1 MRAAGALRAAGWALV
16 QVALLVAG
24 QRPPA
29 GAAPL
34 PLLPERVQA
43 VDEAGAPLAGAEL
56 LRCERRAWG
65 TGVLGQRSPALAT
78 ADGQGWVVLP
88 PEARE
93 PRADPPFVLR
103 AAGHAPRRLDA
114 LGPGERLALFP
125 AQPHA
130 SRVRYAGGATAA
142 GAALVLV
149 PVGAPSAVAL
159 AVRADGEGRFQSP
172 WVGPGT
178 WRLVLERAAG
188 RGLVLGGLVS
198 GAWPGEVRAPQGSGI
213 AGRLVD
219 ALAKGTQG
227 AAGVRVRLQRL
238 PREEQAAPGPEATSD
253 ADGRFLLGPLEP
265 GVYELVLLDPDWRF
279 DQPEARVEVPEGIT
293 REQAWYVMRRPALR
307 CRVLRLGGEPLAGA
321 SVRLLYPEGV
331 PVPPAQPRSEPP
343 VAVADAQGWAL
354 FQRLEPLEGVRLLLT
369 APGHAPLLC
378 APLEVGRQGTTE
390 AGAFRMEAGFRL
402 ELEVRDPDQRPQPGV
417 RVLVVPAAHPD
428 VLTRPAWAA
437 LVRRGTTGE
446 GGLLELDHLPP
457 DDALVALEA
466 PGCVP
471 TLLRVN
477 RPASGGTRKE
487 RVTMARAPA
496 LAGTVR
502 DALGQPVAGLA
513 VRLRAPGLEAG
524 ELPGASTDATGR
536 FEVRDLRPRAYDL
549 ELLRGPQLLLAR
561 DGVLPGEVP
570 LELVLPPLHALRG
583 SVTGLEPQGPG
594 ALALLEAQV
603 LEADGTPRWRSVAQQ
618 ALPAGLAMAWFAFE
632 GLAPGA
638 YAVRVAQGGRDTDAL
653 PATLE
658 DRDVDL
664 PQLVL
669 PAPGS
674 VAGSVLDVAGRPVL
688 GATLTLVRLRA
699 DLDAPALPGTPLR
712 AVSDERGQYLFAA
725 VAPGLWRVE
734 VREPGRGSDLEV
746 LRVEEGEAL
755 VLRDLLVDGGG
766 SVEGTV
772 RDGRGQRLDGVRVE
786 ARRLDADAQPE
797 ETRTRPDGS
806 YALVGLSPG
815 TWRVQCLEGV
825 YGSVRREA
833 LVEVQAR
840 EVARLDFEAA
850 GGGTIVGRVTRDGA
864 RVAGASVRLEWL
876 PPEGLALARVER
888 ASTDSYGE
896 FRVEGLAPGPYRVL
910 LEDGATRTGGA
921 CWLEEDDLLELDL
934 ELWEGR
940 VLGEV
945 RDVEGRPVPG
955 AQVEARPARAVAG
968 ELQARA
974 RAGAD
979 GAFALTGLPA
989 GRYDLTARARGRAEG
1004 SYRGA
1009 PAEPPGV
1016 DRPVIVT
1023 VGRGGQ
1029 VEVEVRGPTGR
1040 PVGGVR
1046 LSVTLDPGQEQS
1058 TLEAVTGPRGRLVL
1072 AGVPAGEV
1080 RVSAYARDVGRA
1092 SGTVRVGEGETRT
1105 LELRIEAP
1113 GSLRLRVSGEGAD
1126 PTPRTRIDVVALAS
1140 GEVVA
1145 RRRPLQPDWWSL
1157 LFGREA
1163 GSGLLVLRDLA
1174 PGDYELRVNGGP
1186 RYEPATTT
1194 VRIHAGESTEAQVVL
1209 PAAR

>member
-1 MRAAGALRAAGWALV
+1 MRPGGALRAAAGVLG
-16 QVALLVAG
+16 ALLLL
-24 QRPPA
+24 A
-29 GAAPL
+29 GARLPALRSAPL
-34 PLLPERVQA
+34 PALPGRVQA
-43 VDEAGAPLAGAEL
+43 VDEAGTALAGAEL
-56 LRCERRAWG
+56 LRCERRALG
-65 TGVLGQRSPALAT
+65 SGVLGARTPVLAT
-78 ADGQGWVVLP
+78 ADAQGWVTLP
-88 PEARE
+88 GEALDV
-93 PRADPPFVLR
+93 RADPPFAVR
-103 AAGHAPRRLDA
+103 APGHAPRLLAA
-114 LGPGERLALFP
+114 LGPGDRLALFP
-125 AQPHA
+125 AQPHG

-142 GAALVLV
+142 GAALLLV

-159 AVRADGEGRFQSP
+159 ELRADGEGRFQSP

-188 RGLVLGGLVS
+188 RGLVLGGLRS
-198 GAWPGEVRAPQGSGI
+198 GDWPGEVRAPQGSGV
-213 AGRLVD
+213 AGRLLD

-227 AAGVRVRLQRL
+227 AAGVRVRLVRL
-238 PREEQAAPGPEATSD
+238 PRVEASGPAPEATSD

-265 GVYELVLLDPDWRF
+265 GVYELALLDADWRF

-293 REQAWYVMRRPALR
+293 REQSWYVMRRPQLR
-307 CRVLRLGGEPLAGA
+307 CRVLRLQGEPLEGA

-331 PVPPAQPRSEPP
+331 AVPPAQPRSAPP
-343 VAVADAQGWAL
+343 VAVATAQGWAL
-354 FQRLEPLEGVRLLLT
+354 LERLEPLPGVRRRLT
-369 APGHAPLLC
+369 APGHAPLLSE
-378 APLEVGRQGTTE
+378 PLEVGRQGVTE
-390 AGAFRMEAGFRL
+390 AGAYRMEAGFRL

-417 RVLVVPAAHPD
+417 RVLVVPAAPPD
-428 VLTRPAWAA
+428 VATRPAWAA
-437 LVRRGTTGE
+437 LARRGETGE

-477 RPASGGTRKE
+477 RPASGGARKE
-487 RVTMARAPA
+487 RVTLARAPA
-496 LAGTVR
+496 LAGAVR

-524 ELPGASTDATGR
+524 EVPGASTDAAGR

-549 ELLRGPQLLLAR
+549 ELWRGPQLLLTR
-561 DGVLPGEVP
+561 DGVLPGEAA

-583 SVTGLEPQGPG
+583 SVAGLQAQGPG

-603 LEADGTPRWRSVAQQ
+603 VEADGTLRWRSMAQQ
-618 ALPAGLAMAWFAFE
+618 ALPAGLTLAWYAFE

-638 YAVRVAQGGRDTDAL
+638 YAVRVAQAGRDTDAL

-688 GATLTLVRLRA
+688 GATLTLARLRA

-712 AVSDERGQYLFAA
+712 AASDDRGQYLFPA
-725 VAPGLWRVE
+725 VAPGLWRIE

-766 SVEGTV
+766 SIEGVV
-772 RDGRGQRLDGVRVE
+772 RDGRGQRLDGVRLQ
-786 ARRLDADAQPE
+786 ARRLDADAEPE
-797 ETRTRPDGS
+797 ETRTRPDGG
-806 YALVGLSPG
+806 YALLGLAPG

-850 GGGTIVGRVTRDGA
+850 GAGSILGRVTRDGT

-888 ASTDSYGE
+888 AVTDSYGE
-896 FRVEGLAPGPYRVL
+896 FRVDGLAAGPYRVL
-910 LEDGATRTGGA
+910 LEDGATRTGGE

-955 AQVEARPARAVAG
+955 AQVEARPSVPVAG
-968 ELQARA
+968 ELASRA

-989 GRYDLTARARGRAEG
+989 GRYDLRARARGRAEG
-1004 SYRGA
+1004 AYRGA

-1016 DRPVIVT
+1016 QRPVIVT

-1029 VEVEVRGPTGR
+1029 VEVEVRGPSGR
-1040 PVGGVR
+1040 PVGGTR

-1058 TLEAVTGPRGRLVL
+1058 TLEAVTGPSGRLTL

-1113 GSLRLRVSGEGAD
+1113 GSLRLRVLGEGAD

-1186 RYEPATTT
+1186 RYEPVRTT
-1194 VRIHAGESTEAQVVL
+1194 VRVHAGEATEAEVL
-1209 PAAR
+1209 LPSAR